1 MSGSGDVIS
10 VEDFRTEAIAFLD
23 DHATPKPAVQVFEWG
38 RGSDDVAV
46 FDEKDR
52 EAEAAEAE
60 VSKEWR
66 RSRFDNGFG
75 WISGPEKFGG
85 AGLTA
90 AHARAYD
97 SLESGYDTP
106 NMGVFAISLGM
117 VAPTI
122 LAHATP
128 EVQDLYLRDLYR
140 GDRVGCQLFSEPG
153 SGSDLASLQT
163 RAERDGDEWILNG
176 QKVWTSAAHLSDIG
190 EIICRTDPDLPKHKG
205 LTGFVV
211 DMGAPGVEIRPLRQM
226 TGGSAFNEVFFT
238 DVRVP
243 DSHRLGD
250 VNQGWTVALT
260 TLMNER
266 ASIGA
271 GGGGGSGLFT
281 PARMHA
287 MLEHFGRDDDPVIR
301 DEAAR
306 VFISSMVAKW
316 NNQRALDKIKAG
328 GLPGPEL
335 STAKLS
341 LTQNMQAYTEWA
353 AHVLGPRLTADT
365 GEWGTFAFAKMLCGV
380 PGMRVA
386 GGTDEIMRNIVA
398 ERVLGLP
405 KDPGVDSTT
414 PFRELKVGTQRD

>member
-23 DHATPKPAVQVFEWG
+23 AHATPKPAVQVFEWG

-97 SLESGYDTP
+97 SLESGYETP

-153 SGSDLASLQT
+153 PGSDLASAPDPRRPRRRRVDPQRSEGL
-163 RAERDGDEWILNG
+163 DL
-176 QKVWTSAAHLSDIG
+176 AAHTLRHRRDH
-190 EIICRTDPDLPKHKG
+190 LPHRSRPAEAQ
-205 LTGFVV
+205 
-211 DMGAPGVEIRPLRQM
+211 GAHR
-226 TGGSAFNEVFFT
+226 
-238 DVRVP
+238 VRG
-243 DSHRLGD
+243 R
-250 VNQGWTVALT
+250 
-260 TLMNER
+260 
-266 ASIGA
+266 
-271 GGGGGSGLFT
+271 
-281 PARMHA
+281 HA
-287 MLEHFGRDDDPVIR
+287 
-301 DEAAR
+301 
-306 VFISSMVAKW
+306 
-316 NNQRALDKIKAG
+316 
-328 GLPGPEL
+328 
-335 STAKLS
+335 
-341 LTQNMQAYTEWA
+341 
-353 AHVLGPRLTADT
+353 GPRRRDPAAATDDRRR
-365 GEWGTFAFAKMLCGV
+365 GV
-380 PGMRVA
+380 QRG
-386 GGTDEIMRNIVA
+386 
-398 ERVLGLP
+398 VLHRRARP
-405 KDPGVDSTT
+405 RRP
-414 PFRELKVGTQRD
+414 PPR